1 MEERHKNL
9 ENKIDKIQKEVN
21 NVNITVARIETL
33 LSEGIIRRIENI
45 EHEMEEQKKRQ
56 DTRNKIIVSAFIPII
71 AKMIM
76 DLIIGL

>member
-21 NVNITVARIETL
+21 TVNITVARIETL

-45 EHEMEEQKKRQ
+45 ENELEEQKQRQ

>member
-9 ENKIDKIQKEVN
+9 EDKMDKIQKEVN
-21 NVNITVARIETL
+21 TVNITVARIETL
-33 LSEGIIRRIENI
+33 LSEGIIRRIENL
-45 EHEMEEQKKRQ
+45 EHELEEQKQRQ
-56 DTRNKIIVSAFIPII
+56 DTRIKVIVSAFIPII